1 MNPAVALP
9 NGALLPR
16 IGFGTYKIPPAE
28 TQAAVE
34 AALEVGYRHVDTATM
49 YGNEAEVGR
58 ALRAAGLGSSVF
70 VTTKLDNI
78 ARTQASVRNAC
89 EASCAAL
96 GVDAVDLYLIHWPL
110 NRTTDIVATWEFM
123 LQVRELGLARAVGVS
138 NFTADHLTRIIEA
151 TGEVPAVNQ
160 VEVNPYLAQNELR
173 ALHREWGIVTEAWS
187 PLARGRIFDDPVV
200 RELADRVG
208 RTPSQVVLRWHLQR
222 GNVVMP
228 KSVHHERMAEN
239 LAVTDFA
246 LDAVVMRT
254 IDRLNVGE
262 RSGSH
267 PDRVELGE
275 ARPGAQTRV

>member
-1 MNPAVALP
+1 
-9 NGALLPR
+9 
-16 IGFGTYKIPPAE
+16 
-28 TQAAVE
+28 
-34 AALEVGYRHVDTATM
+34 
-49 YGNEAEVGR
+49 
-58 ALRAAGLGSSVF
+58 
-70 VTTKLDNI
+70 
-78 ARTQASVRNAC
+78 
-89 EASCAAL
+89 
-96 GVDAVDLYLIHWPL
+96 
-110 NRTTDIVATWEFM
+110 M

>member
-110 NRTTDIVATWEFM
+110 NRTTEHRRD
-123 LQVRELGLARAVGVS
+123 VGVH
-138 NFTADHLTRIIEA
+138 AA
-151 TGEVPAVNQ
+151 
-160 VEVNPYLAQNELR
+160 
-173 ALHREWGIVTEAWS
+173 
-187 PLARGRIFDDPVV
+187 
-200 RELADRVG
+200 
-208 RTPSQVVLRWHLQR
+208 
-222 GNVVMP
+222 
-228 KSVHHERMAEN
+228 
-239 LAVTDFA
+239 
-246 LDAVVMRT
+246 
-254 IDRLNVGE
+254 
-262 RSGSH
+262 
-267 PDRVELGE
+267 
-275 ARPGAQTRV
+275 GA